1 MANAG
6 PNTNG
11 SQFFITH
18 VATPWLDGKH
28 SVFGQ
33 IEEGLDVLFMIPPR
47 DPGKADSPGVRL
59 LSVKIHEEP
68 AGE

>member
-18 VATPWLDGKH
+18 VATPWLDDKH
-28 SVFGQ
+28 SVFGH
-33 IEEGLDVLFMIPPR
+33 ITEGMDVLMSIPPR
-47 DPGKADSPGVRL
+47 DPRDRSAPAVTIET
-59 LSVKIHEEP
+59 VEIEER
-68 AGE
+68 